1 MSGPSSPTSPTPL
14 AFYDPESWC
23 WRTSQ
28 GCLLSAAPESLER
41 LPDWGTTADGVLYE
55 LQTPALLTAAR
66 DGSAL
71 LGTPTT
77 DNKARSERFKSKSPN
92 MGELAALLPTPVVN
106 DMGRGK
112 TVEEWD
118 AWTDEMKAKHGN
130 GNGNGPS
137 LSIEAAR
144 LLPTPTSQA
153 AKHGSTPDIH
163 ANGFGSNLWDLP
175 HLLPTPLAN
184 PSHGHYPNRR
194 LLPTPTGRDHKGRN
208 QRNDESCLPGAIL
221 ALPSPD
227 GSESSDGQHPIPPT
241 PGNSPAGS
249 SNG

>member
-1 MSGPSSPTSPTPL
+1 MSGPFSPTSPTPL
-14 AFYDPESWC
+14 AFYDPESWS

-28 GCLLSAAPESLER
+28 GCLLSAVPESLER
-41 LPDWGTTADGVLYE
+41 LPAWGTTSDGELFE
-55 LQTPALLTAAR
+55 LQMPALLTAAR

-71 LGTPTT
+71 LGTPTR
-77 DNKARSERFKSKSPN
+77 DNAVRSERFKRKSPN

-130 GNGNGPS
+130 GNGHGPS

-144 LLPTPTSQA
+144 LLPTP
-153 AKHGSTPDIH
+153 
-163 ANGFGSNLWDLP
+163 
-175 HLLPTPLAN
+175 LAN
-184 PSHGHYPNRR
+184 PSHGHYLNRR
-194 LLPTPTGRDHKGRN
+194 LLPTPQHWDHKVFGPNVDWELRLSN
-208 QRNDESCLPGAIL
+208 HAMHIASVLMVKPWLDGDEP
-221 ALPSPD
+221 
-227 GSESSDGQHPIPPT
+227 SDGPHLTQLTIEDSDPD
-241 PGNSPAGS
+241 S

>member
-1 MSGPSSPTSPTPL
+1 MSGPFSPTSPTPL
-14 AFYDPESWC
+14 AFYDPESWS

-28 GCLLSAAPESLER
+28 GCLLSAVPESLER
-41 LPDWGTTADGVLYE
+41 LPAWGTTSDGELFE
-55 LQTPALLTAAR
+55 LQMPALLTAAR

-71 LGTPTT
+71 LGTPTR
-77 DNKARSERFKSKSPN
+77 DNAVRSERFKRKSPN

-130 GNGNGPS
+130 GNGHGPS

-144 LLPTPTSQA
+144 LLPTPRAQNA
-153 AKHGSTPDIH
+153 EPRNMKPWMRPLDEPQ
-163 ANGFGSNLWDLP
+163 NLENA
-175 HLLPTPLAN
+175 LA
-184 PSHGHYPNRR
+184 R
-194 LLPTPTGRDHKGRN
+194 
-208 QRNDESCLPGAIL
+208 LPGAIS

-227 GSESSDGQHPIPPT
+227 GSESSDDEHLTQLTSEGCDPD
-241 PGNSPAGS
+241 S
-249 SNG
+249 SSG